1 MTKPRQEKA
10 FAIDKHV
17 VAKAFKEA
25 KANGGAPGIDGQS
38 ISEFENNLNDNL
50 YKLWNRMASGSYFP
64 KATRYVEIAKADGG
78 KRILG
83 IPTLSDRIAQG
94 VAKAYIEPRLE
105 AIFHDDS
112 YGYRPERSAHDAIE
126 KARKRCWQYDWVIDV
141 DIKAFFDSID
151 HELLLKAVSVHIS
164 EPWILLYIKRWLKA
178 EMENREGQL
187 IERERGLQQG
197 GVISPILANL
207 FLHYA
212 FDNWMTKNFPDAPF
226 ERYADDLLIHVKT
239 KKHAEEILEALKQRL
254 AQVKL
259 ELHPAKT
266 KLVYCKDSS
275 RKGEFQ
281 QIRFDFL
288 GFTFAPRYARNRSN
302 NKKFNSFLPAAS
314 DKAVKRL
321 GKELRQF
328 RLHLQ
333 TGKTI
338 SELAECH
345 NPVILGWIN
354 YYGRFYKSRLSQL
367 LRRINFY
374 LIRWARRKYK
384 RLTSRSKAWEYLAK
398 IAIRDPNLWAH
409 WAFGVRPGVSSG
421 RAV

>member
-1 MTKPRQEKA
+1 VTKPRQEKP
-10 FAIDKHV
+10 FAIDKYV

-38 ISEFENNLNDNL
+38 ISDFEKNLKDNL

-64 KATRYVEIAKADGG
+64 KATRYVEIDKADGG

-83 IPTLSDRIAQG
+83 IPTLADRIAQG

-105 AIFHDDS
+105 AVFHDDS
-112 YGYRPERSAHDAIE
+112 YGYRPKRSAHDAIS
-126 KARKRCWQYDWVIDV
+126 KARKRCWRYDWVIDV

-151 HELLLKAVSVHIS
+151 HELLLKAVLVHIS

-178 EMENREGQL
+178 EVQNKEGQL
-187 IERERGLQQG
+187 IERERGLSQG

-212 FDNWMTKNFPDAPF
+212 FDKWMAKNFPDAPF

-239 KKHAEEILEALKQRL
+239 KKRAEEILEALKLRMT
-254 AQVKL
+254 QVKL
-259 ELHPAKT
+259 ELHPEKT

-275 RKGEFQ
+275 RKGEFE

-288 GFTFAPRYARNRSN
+288 GFTFSPRYARSKS

-338 SELAECH
+338 SELARYY
-345 NPVILGWIN
+345 NPVISGWIN
-354 YYGRFYKSRLSQL
+354 YYGRFYKSRLGQL

-374 LIRWARRKYK
+374 LIRWAMRKYK
-384 RLTSRSKAWEYLAK
+384 RLKRRVDAWNYLSQVATREPK
-398 IAIRDPNLWAH
+398 LWAH
-409 WAFGVRPGVSSG
+409 WAAGVRPGLSVQ
-421 RAV
+421 